1 MSDEE
6 DKEKKEEGGKD
17 LDTQELEVEKM
28 TRYEQFDEF
37 FEERSGEE
45 YSGKVAIITQ
55 FTPDPDAIG
64 SALGLQWIL
73 ETKYGLL
80 SSVFCGGDVSHP
92 QNHTALNV
100 LDVRLYGV
108 NDFDVHEYDT
118 VVVVD
123 TVPQN
128 TGFEDIVDE
137 FHAVFDHHKFDIEL
151 ELTDIRNNGS
161 CCSIIWDYLDHFGVD
176 YESERGIVVAT
187 ALLFG
192 LRNDTDD
199 LLSEDTSELDMKAHS
214 NLMSKID
221 HKKLQDII
229 RFPYPSYQYDL
240 KAQAFG
246 NKVVHDSVLISS
258 LGIISSKRRDAL
270 PIIADEF
277 IRMEGVETVIV
288 FAIIEDRVEAS
299 VRSRNA
305 SINVH
310 DFCQRIFGE
319 NYAGGKHGAGGAK
332 VPLGFLYSQSDDEEL
347 RAEICETAQKIIK
360 QRIISFLNG

>member
-1 MSDEE
+1 MAEESTEENDQDLEPENIE
-6 DKEKKEEGGKD
+6 DKY
-17 LDTQELEVEKM
+17 LE
-28 TRYEQFDEF
+28 FDEF
-37 FEERSGEE
+37 FNNRDT
-45 YSGKVAIITQ
+45 SGKVAIITQ
-55 FTPDPDAIG
+55 HTPDPDAIG
-64 SALGLQWIL
+64 SALGLQWVL

-80 SSVFCGGDVSHP
+80 SSIFCAGDVSHP

-100 LDVRLYGV
+100 LDIRLNGIG
-108 NDFDVHEYDT
+108 DFDDHEYDT

-128 TGFEDIVDE
+128 TGFEDLVDT

-151 ELTDIRNNGS
+151 DLVDIRSTGA
-161 CCSIIWDYLDHFGVD
+161 CCSIIWDYLNHFGVEYD
-176 YESERGIVVAT
+176 SERGIIVAT

-199 LLSEDTSELDMKAHS
+199 LLSEDTGELDMKAHS
-214 NLMSKID
+214 DLMSRID

-240 KAQAFG
+240 KAKAFG

-258 LGIISSKRRDAL
+258 LGILSSKRRDVL

-319 NYAGGKHGAGGAK
+319 DYAGGKHGQGGAK

-347 RAEICETAQKIIK
+347 RSEICETAQKIIK